1 MSEIKQE
8 GEFKIKTPR
17 KLGKTNE
24 VTKVN
29 LKAKKEQDAIQ
40 EQSTN
45 ESVLGNQ
52 QPEVG
57 LQEVVQGNQVVE
69 VVTENKEKEIIE
81 MVATPPTAVETVAE
95 LNEIITEA
103 KTSGEPLP
111 ENIEKLIAFMK
122 DTGGTIDD
130 YSRLNVDYENIK
142 SETLIKEYY
151 RKSRP
156 HLDDDEIQFLME
168 EKFSY
173 DEEEDDDRD
182 IKKKRLEFKEE
193 VAKAKRFLE
202 DVKSKYYDEIKLRP
216 SVNREQQEANDF
228 FNRYKQN
235 EKRSEQLHGK
245 FKEDT
250 KSLFT
255 NDFKGFDFNLGEK
268 TLRYNIP
275 NTNAVIDKQSDISNL
290 VKKFLND
297 EGEVIDVKGY
307 HKAMYV
313 ADNSETIMKQI
324 YEQGKADA
332 VKEIMAKSNNVSTE
346 PRTSAN
352 ESLFVNGIKIKA
364 INGMDSNKLRIKKI
378 T

>member
-17 KLGKTNE
+17 KLDKPNG

-40 EQSTN
+40 EQGTN

-57 LQEVVQGNQVVE
+57 LQEVVQRNEVAE

-81 MVATPPTAVETVAE
+81 MIAAPQPEVETVAE
-95 LNEIITEA
+95 LNEIVAEA

-122 DTGGTIDD
+122 ETGGTIDD
-130 YSRLNVDYENIK
+130 YSRLNVDYSNIK

-193 VAKAKRFLE
+193 AEKAKRFLE
-202 DVKSKYYDEIKLRP
+202 DVKTKYYDEIKLRP
-216 SVNREQQEANDF
+216 SVSREQQEANEF
-228 FNRYKQN
+228 FNRYKQD

-250 KSLFT
+250 RKLFT

-297 EGEVIDVKGY
+297 KGEVVDVQGY

-332 VKEIMAKSNNVSTE
+332 VKEIMAKSNNVNTT
-346 PRTSAN
+346 PRTSAP

>member
-8 GEFKIKTPR
+8 GEFKIKAPR
-17 KLGKTNE
+17 KLSKPNE

-45 ESVLGNQ
+45 ESVLGSQ
-52 QPEVG
+52 QSEVG
-57 LQEVVQGNQVVE
+57 LQEVVQGNEVTE

-81 MVATPPTAVETVAE
+81 MIAAPQAEVETVAE
-95 LNEIITEA
+95 LNEIVAEA

-122 DTGGTIDD
+122 ETGGTIDD
-130 YSRLNVDYENIK
+130 YSRLNVDYSNIK

-193 VAKAKRFLE
+193 AEKAKRFLE
-202 DVKSKYYDEIKLRP
+202 DVKTKYYDEIKLRP
-216 SVNREQQEANDF
+216 SINKEQQEANDF
-228 FNRYKQN
+228 FNRYKQD

-250 KSLFT
+250 RKLFT

-297 EGEVIDVKGY
+297 QGEVVDVKGY

-332 VKEIMAKSNNVSTE
+332 VKEIMAKSNNVNTT
-346 PRTSAN
+346 PRTSAP

>member
-45 ESVLGNQ
+45 ESVLGDQ

-57 LQEVVQGNQVVE
+57 LQEVVQGNKVVE

-81 MVATPPTAVETVAE
+81 MIAAPPEVETVAE
-95 LNEIITEA
+95 LNEIVVEA

-275 NTNAVIDKQSDISNL
+275 NTSAVIDKQSDISNL

>member
-57 LQEVVQGNQVVE
+57 LQEVVQGNKVVE
-69 VVTENKEKEIIE
+69 VITENKEKEIIE
-81 MVATPPTAVETVAE
+81 MIAAPPEVETVAE
-95 LNEIITEA
+95 LNEIVAEA
-103 KTSGEPLP
+103 KTSGELLP

-275 NTNAVIDKQSDISNL
+275 NTSAVIDKQSDISNL

>member
-57 LQEVVQGNQVVE
+57 LQEVVQGNKVVE

-81 MVATPPTAVETVAE
+81 MIAAPPEVETVAE
-95 LNEIITEA
+95 LNEIVAEA

-156 HLDDDEIQFLME
+156 HLDDYEIQFLM
-168 EKFSY
+168 
-173 DEEEDDDRD
+173 
-182 IKKKRLEFKEE
+182 
-193 VAKAKRFLE
+193 
-202 DVKSKYYDEIKLRP
+202 
-216 SVNREQQEANDF
+216 
-228 FNRYKQN
+228 
-235 EKRSEQLHGK
+235 
-245 FKEDT
+245 
-250 KSLFT
+250 
-255 NDFKGFDFNLGEK
+255 
-268 TLRYNIP
+268 
-275 NTNAVIDKQSDISNL
+275 
-290 VKKFLND
+290 
-297 EGEVIDVKGY
+297 
-307 HKAMYV
+307 
-313 ADNSETIMKQI
+313 
-324 YEQGKADA
+324 
-332 VKEIMAKSNNVSTE
+332 
-346 PRTSAN
+346 
-352 ESLFVNGIKIKA
+352 
-364 INGMDSNKLRIKKI
+364 
-378 T
+378 

>member
-45 ESVLGNQ
+45 ESVLGDQ

-57 LQEVVQGNQVVE
+57 LQEVVQGNKVVE

-81 MVATPPTAVETVAE
+81 MIAAPPEVETVAE
-95 LNEIITEA
+95 LNEIVAGA

-275 NTNAVIDKQSDISNL
+275 NTSAVIDKQSDISNL

>member
-17 KLGKTNE
+17 KLGKPNE

-40 EQSTN
+40 EQGTN

-57 LQEVVQGNQVVE
+57 LQEVVQRNEVAE

-81 MVATPPTAVETVAE
+81 MIAAPQPEVETVAE
-95 LNEIITEA
+95 LNEIVAEA

-122 DTGGTIDD
+122 ETGGTIDD
-130 YSRLNVDYENIK
+130 YSRLNVDYSNIK

-193 VAKAKRFLE
+193 AEKAKRFLE
-202 DVKSKYYDEIKLRP
+202 DVKTKYYDEIKLRP
-216 SVNREQQEANDF
+216 SVSREQQEANEF
-228 FNRYKQN
+228 FNRYKQD

-250 KSLFT
+250 RKLFT

-297 EGEVIDVKGY
+297 KGEVVDVQGY

-332 VKEIMAKSNNVSTE
+332 VKEIMAKSNNVSTS
-346 PRTSAN
+346 PRTSAP

>member
-17 KLGKTNE
+17 KLDKPNG

-40 EQSTN
+40 EQGTN

-57 LQEVVQGNQVVE
+57 LQEVVQRNEVAE

-81 MVATPPTAVETVAE
+81 MIAAPQPEVETVAE
-95 LNEIITEA
+95 LNEIVAEA

-122 DTGGTIDD
+122 ETGGTIDD
-130 YSRLNVDYENIK
+130 YSRLNVDYSNIK

-193 VAKAKRFLE
+193 AEKAKRFLE
-202 DVKSKYYDEIKLRP
+202 DVKTKYYDEIKLRP
-216 SVNREQQEANDF
+216 SVSREQQEANEF
-228 FNRYKQN
+228 FNRYKQD

-250 KSLFT
+250 RKLFT

-290 VKKFLND
+290 VKRFLND
-297 EGEVIDVKGY
+297 QGEVVDVQGY

-332 VKEIMAKSNNVSTE
+332 VKEIMAKSNNVSTS
-346 PRTSAN
+346 PRTSAP

>member
-17 KLGKTNE
+17 KLDKTNG

-40 EQSTN
+40 EQGTN

-52 QPEVG
+52 QPEMG
-57 LQEVVQGNQVVE
+57 LQEVVQGNEVVE
-69 VVTENKEKEIIE
+69 VITENKEKEIIE
-81 MVATPPTAVETVAE
+81 MIAAPQPEVGTVAE
-95 LNEIITEA
+95 LNEIVSEA

-122 DTGGTIDD
+122 ETGGTIDD
-130 YSRLNVDYENIK
+130 YARLNVDYSNIK

-193 VAKAKRFLE
+193 AEKAKRFLE
-202 DVKSKYYDEIKLRP
+202 DVKTKYYDEIKLRP
-216 SVNREQQEANDF
+216 SVSREQQEANEF
-228 FNRYKQN
+228 FNRYKQD

-250 KSLFT
+250 KKLFT

-297 EGEVIDVKGY
+297 KGEVVDVQGY

-332 VKEIMAKSNNVSTE
+332 IKEIMAKSNNVSTT
-346 PRTSAN
+346 PRTSTP

>member
-17 KLGKTNE
+17 KLGKPNE

-29 LKAKKEQDAIQ
+29 LKTKKEQDAIQ
-40 EQSTN
+40 EQGTI

-57 LQEVVQGNQVVE
+57 LQEVVQGNEVVE
-69 VVTENKEKEIIE
+69 VATENKEKEIIE
-81 MVATPPTAVETVAE
+81 MIAAPQPEVETVAE
-95 LNEIITEA
+95 LNEIVAEA

-122 DTGGTIDD
+122 ETGGTIDD
-130 YSRLNVDYENIK
+130 YSRLNVDYSNIK

-182 IKKKRLEFKEE
+182 IRKKRLEFKEE
-193 VAKAKRFLE
+193 VEKAKRFLE
-202 DVKSKYYDEIKLRP
+202 DVKTKYYDEIKLRP
-216 SVNREQQEANDF
+216 SVNREQQEANEF
-228 FNRYKQN
+228 FNRYKQD

-250 KSLFT
+250 RKLFT

-297 EGEVIDVKGY
+297 KGEVVDVQGY

-332 VKEIMAKSNNVSTE
+332 VKEIMAKSNNVSTT
-346 PRTSAN
+346 PRTSAP

>member
-81 MVATPPTAVETVAE
+81 MVAAPPTAVETVAE

-235 EKRSEQLHGK
+235 EKRSELLHGK

-346 PRTSAN
+346 PRTSAP

>member
-57 LQEVVQGNQVVE
+57 LQEVVQGNKVVE

-81 MVATPPTAVETVAE
+81 MIAAPPEVETVAE
-95 LNEIITEA
+95 LNEIVAEA

-173 DEEEDDDRD
+173 DEEDDDDRD

-275 NTNAVIDKQSDISNL
+275 NTSAVIDKQSDISNL

>member
-8 GEFKIKTPR
+8 GEFKIKAPR
-17 KLGKTNE
+17 KLGKPNE

-40 EQSTN
+40 EQGTN

-57 LQEVVQGNQVVE
+57 LQEVVQGNEIVE

-81 MVATPPTAVETVAE
+81 MIAAPQPEVETVAE
-95 LNEIITEA
+95 LNEIVSEA

-122 DTGGTIDD
+122 ETGGTIDD
-130 YSRLNVDYENIK
+130 YSRLNVDYSNIK

-193 VAKAKRFLE
+193 AEKAKRFLE
-202 DVKSKYYDEIKLRP
+202 DVKTKYYDEIKLRP
-216 SVNREQQEANDF
+216 SVSREQQEANEF
-228 FNRYKQN
+228 FNRYKQD

-250 KSLFT
+250 KKLFT

-297 EGEVIDVKGY
+297 KGEVVDVQGY

-332 VKEIMAKSNNVSTE
+332 VKEIMAKSNNVSTT
-346 PRTSAN
+346 PRTSAP

-364 INGMDSNKLRIKKI
+364 VNGMDSNKLRIKKI

>member
-17 KLGKTNE
+17 KLSKPNE

-29 LKAKKEQDAIQ
+29 LKTKKESDAIQ
-40 EQSTN
+40 EQGTN

-52 QPEVG
+52 QSEVG
-57 LQEVVQGNQVVE
+57 LQEVVQGNEVVE
-69 VVTENKEKEIIE
+69 IITENKEKEIIE
-81 MVATPPTAVETVAE
+81 MIAAPQQEVETVAE
-95 LNEIITEA
+95 LNEIVSEA

-122 DTGGTIDD
+122 ETGGTIDD
-130 YSRLNVDYENIK
+130 YSRLNIDYSNIK
-142 SETLIKEYY
+142 SEALIKEYY

-193 VAKAKRFLE
+193 VEKAKKFLE

-216 SVNREQQEANDF
+216 SVSREQQEANEF

-235 EKRSEQLHGK
+235 EKRSEQMHGK

-250 KSLFT
+250 KKLFT

-297 EGEVIDVKGY
+297 EGEVVDVQGY

-332 VKEIMAKSNNVSTE
+332 VKEIMAKSNNVSTT
-346 PRTSAN
+346 PRTSAP

-364 INGMDSNKLRIKKI
+364 VNGMDSNKLRIKKI

>member
-1 MSEIKQE
+1 
-8 GEFKIKTPR
+8 
-17 KLGKTNE
+17 
-24 VTKVN
+24 
-29 LKAKKEQDAIQ
+29 
-40 EQSTN
+40 
-45 ESVLGNQ
+45 
-52 QPEVG
+52 
-57 LQEVVQGNQVVE
+57 
-69 VVTENKEKEIIE
+69 
-81 MVATPPTAVETVAE
+81 
-95 LNEIITEA
+95 
-103 KTSGEPLP
+103 
-111 ENIEKLIAFMK
+111 
-122 DTGGTIDD
+122 
-130 YSRLNVDYENIK
+130 
-142 SETLIKEYY
+142 
-151 RKSRP
+151 
-156 HLDDDEIQFLME
+156 ME

-275 NTNAVIDKQSDISNL
+275 NTSAVIDKQSDISNL

>member
-1 MSEIKQE
+1 MIAA
-8 GEFKIKTPR
+8 P
-17 KLGKTNE
+17 
-24 VTKVN
+24 
-29 LKAKKEQDAIQ
+29 
-40 EQSTN
+40 
-45 ESVLGNQ
+45 

-57 LQEVVQGNQVVE
+57 
-69 VVTENKEKEIIE
+69 
-81 MVATPPTAVETVAE
+81 TVAE
-95 LNEIITEA
+95 LNEIVAEA

-122 DTGGTIDD
+122 ETGGTIDD
-130 YSRLNVDYENIK
+130 YSRLNIDYSNIK
-142 SETLIKEYY
+142 SEALIKEYY

-193 VAKAKRFLE
+193 VEKAKKFLE

-216 SVNREQQEANDF
+216 SVSREQQEANEF

-235 EKRSEQLHGK
+235 EKRSEQMHGK

-250 KSLFT
+250 KKLFT

-297 EGEVIDVKGY
+297 EGEVVDVQGY

-332 VKEIMAKSNNVSTE
+332 VKEIMAKSNNVSTT
-346 PRTSAN
+346 PRTSAP

>member
-17 KLGKTNE
+17 KLGKTND

-29 LKAKKEQDAIQ
+29 LKVKKEQDAIQ
-40 EQSTN
+40 EQGTI

-57 LQEVVQGNQVVE
+57 LQEVVQGNEVVE
-69 VVTENKEKEIIE
+69 VVTKNKEKEIIE
-81 MVATPPTAVETVAE
+81 MIAAPQPEVETVAE
-95 LNEIITEA
+95 LNEIVAEA

-122 DTGGTIDD
+122 ETGGTIDD
-130 YSRLNVDYENIK
+130 YSRLNVDYSNIK

-193 VAKAKRFLE
+193 AEKAKRFLE
-202 DVKSKYYDEIKLRP
+202 DVKTKYYDEIKLRP
-216 SVNREQQEANDF
+216 SVSREQQEANEF
-228 FNRYKQN
+228 FNRYKQD

-250 KSLFT
+250 RKLFT

-297 EGEVIDVKGY
+297 KGEVVDVQGY

-332 VKEIMAKSNNVSTE
+332 VKEIMAKSNNVSTT
-346 PRTSAN
+346 PRTSAP

-364 INGMDSNKLRIKKI
+364 VNGMDSNKLRIKKI

>member
-17 KLGKTNE
+17 KLSKPNE

-45 ESVLGNQ
+45 ESVLGSQ
-52 QPEVG
+52 QSEVG
-57 LQEVVQGNQVVE
+57 LQEVVQGNEVTE

-81 MVATPPTAVETVAE
+81 MIAAPQAEVETVAE
-95 LNEIITEA
+95 LNEIVAEA
-103 KTSGEPLP
+103 KTSREPLP

-122 DTGGTIDD
+122 ETGGTIDD
-130 YSRLNVDYENIK
+130 YSRLNVDYSNIK

-193 VAKAKRFLE
+193 VEKAKRFLE
-202 DVKSKYYDEIKLRP
+202 DVKLKYYDEIKLRP

-228 FNRYKQN
+228 FNRYKQD

-250 KSLFT
+250 RKLFT

-297 EGEVIDVKGY
+297 QGEVVDVQGY

-332 VKEIMAKSNNVSTE
+332 VKEIMAKSNNVSTT
-346 PRTSAN
+346 PRTSAP

>member
-8 GEFKIKTPR
+8 GEFKIKTPKR
-17 KLGKTNE
+17 LGKTNE

-40 EQSTN
+40 EQRTD

-57 LQEVVQGNQVVE
+57 LQEVVQGNE
-69 VVTENKEKEIIE
+69 VAEVITENKEKEVIEIIAAPQPE
-81 MVATPPTAVETVAE
+81 VETVAE
-95 LNEIITEA
+95 LNEIAAES

-122 DTGGTIDD
+122 ETGGTIDD
-130 YSRLNVDYENIK
+130 YARLNVDYSNIK
-142 SETLIKEYY
+142 SEALIKEYY

-173 DEEEDDDRD
+173 DEEIDDDRD
-182 IKKKRLEFKEE
+182 IRKKRLEFKEE
-193 VAKAKRFLE
+193 AEKAKRFLE
-202 DVKSKYYDEIKLRP
+202 DVKTRYYDEIKLRP
-216 SVNREQQEANDF
+216 SISKEQQEANEF

-250 KSLFT
+250 RKLFT

-275 NTNAVIDKQSDISNL
+275 NANAVIDKQSDISNL

-297 EGEVIDVKGY
+297 KGEVVDVQGY

-332 VKEIMAKSNNVSTE
+332 VKEIMAKSNNVNTT
-346 PRTSAN
+346 PRTSAP

>member
-17 KLGKTNE
+17 KLGKTND

-40 EQSTN
+40 EQGTI

-57 LQEVVQGNQVVE
+57 LQEVVQGNEIVE

-81 MVATPPTAVETVAE
+81 MIAAPQPEVETVAE
-95 LNEIITEA
+95 LNEIVAEA

-122 DTGGTIDD
+122 ETGGTIDD
-130 YSRLNVDYENIK
+130 YSRLNVDYSNIK

-173 DEEEDDDRD
+173 DEEIDDDRD

-193 VAKAKRFLE
+193 AEKAKRFLE
-202 DVKSKYYDEIKLRP
+202 DVKTKYYDEIKLRP
-216 SVNREQQEANDF
+216 SVSREQQEANEF
-228 FNRYKQN
+228 FNRYKQD

-250 KSLFT
+250 KKLFT

-297 EGEVIDVKGY
+297 KGEVVDVQGY

-332 VKEIMAKSNNVSTE
+332 VKEIMAKSNNVGTT
-346 PRTSAN
+346 PTN
-352 ESLFVNGIKIKA
+352 
-364 INGMDSNKLRIKKI
+364 
-378 T
+378 

>member
-17 KLGKTNE
+17 KLSKPNE

-29 LKAKKEQDAIQ
+29 LKTKKESDAIQ
-40 EQSTN
+40 EQGTN
-45 ESVLGNQ
+45 ESMLGSQ
-52 QPEVG
+52 QSEVG
-57 LQEVVQGNQVVE
+57 LQEVVQGNE
-69 VVTENKEKEIIE
+69 VAEVITENKEKEIIE
-81 MVATPPTAVETVAE
+81 MIAAPQPEVETVAE
-95 LNEIITEA
+95 LNEIVAEA

-122 DTGGTIDD
+122 ETGGTIDD
-130 YSRLNVDYENIK
+130 YSRLNIDYSNIK
-142 SETLIKEYY
+142 SEALIKEYY

-193 VAKAKRFLE
+193 VEKAKRFLE
-202 DVKSKYYDEIKLRP
+202 DVKLKYYDEIKLRP

-228 FNRYKQN
+228 FNRYKQD

-250 KSLFT
+250 RKLFT

-297 EGEVIDVKGY
+297 QGEVVDVQGY

-332 VKEIMAKSNNVSTE
+332 VKEIMAKSNNVSTT
-346 PRTSAN
+346 PRTSAP

-364 INGMDSNKLRIKKI
+364 INGMDSNKLKIKKI

>member
-17 KLGKTNE
+17 KLSKPNE

-29 LKAKKEQDAIQ
+29 LKTKKEQDAIQ
-40 EQSTN
+40 EQSAD
-45 ESVLGNQ
+45 ESMLGSQ

-57 LQEVVQGNQVVE
+57 LQEVVQGNEITE

-81 MVATPPTAVETVAE
+81 IIAAPQAEVETVAE
-95 LNEIITEA
+95 LNEIVAEA

-122 DTGGTIDD
+122 ETGGTIDD
-130 YSRLNVDYENIK
+130 YSRLNVDYSNIK

-173 DEEEDDDRD
+173 DEDEDDERD

-193 VAKAKRFLE
+193 AEKAKRFLE
-202 DVKSKYYDEIKLRP
+202 DVKLRYYDEIKLRP
-216 SVNREQQEANDF
+216 SVSREQQEANDF

-250 KSLFT
+250 KKLFT
-255 NDFKGFDFNLGEK
+255 SDFKGFDFNLGEK

-297 EGEVIDVKGY
+297 EGEVVDVKGY

-332 VKEIMAKSNNVSTE
+332 IKEIMAKSNNVSTT
-346 PRTSAN
+346 PRTSAP

-364 INGMDSNKLRIKKI
+364 INGMDSSKLKIKKI

>member
-17 KLGKTNE
+17 KLGKPNE

-40 EQSTN
+40 EQGTN

-52 QPEVG
+52 QSEVG
-57 LQEVVQGNQVVE
+57 LQEVVQRNEVAE

-81 MVATPPTAVETVAE
+81 MIAAPQPEVETVAE
-95 LNEIITEA
+95 LNEIVAEA

-122 DTGGTIDD
+122 ETGGTIDD
-130 YSRLNVDYENIK
+130 YSRLNVDYSNIK

-193 VAKAKRFLE
+193 AEKAKRFLE
-202 DVKSKYYDEIKLRP
+202 DVKTKYYDEIKLRP
-216 SVNREQQEANDF
+216 SVSREQQEANEF
-228 FNRYKQN
+228 FNRYKQD

-250 KSLFT
+250 RKLFT

-297 EGEVIDVKGY
+297 KGEVVDVQGY

-332 VKEIMAKSNNVSTE
+332 VKEIMAKSNNVSTS
-346 PRTSAN
+346 PRTSAP

>member
-17 KLGKTNE
+17 KLGKTND

-40 EQSTN
+40 EQGTI

-57 LQEVVQGNQVVE
+57 LQEVVQGNEIVE

-81 MVATPPTAVETVAE
+81 MIAAPQPEIETVAE
-95 LNEIITEA
+95 LNEIVAEA

-122 DTGGTIDD
+122 ETGGTIDD
-130 YSRLNVDYENIK
+130 YSRLNVDYSNIK

-173 DEEEDDDRD
+173 DEEIDDDRD

-193 VAKAKRFLE
+193 AEKAKRFLE
-202 DVKSKYYDEIKLRP
+202 DVKTKYYDEIKLRP
-216 SVNREQQEANDF
+216 SVSREQQEANEF
-228 FNRYKQN
+228 FNRYKQD

-250 KSLFT
+250 KKLFT

-297 EGEVIDVKGY
+297 KGEVVDVQGY

-332 VKEIMAKSNNVSTE
+332 VKEIMAKSNNVGTT
-346 PRTSAN
+346 PRTSAP

>member
-45 ESVLGNQ
+45 ESVLGDQ

-57 LQEVVQGNQVVE
+57 LQEVVQGNKVVE

-81 MVATPPTAVETVAE
+81 MIAAPPGVETVAE
-95 LNEIITEA
+95 LNEIVAEA

-275 NTNAVIDKQSDISNL
+275 NTSAVIDKQSDISNL

-364 INGMDSNKLRIKKI
+364 INGMDSNKLRIKK
-378 T
+378 

>member
-45 ESVLGNQ
+45 ESVLGDQ

-57 LQEVVQGNQVVE
+57 LQEVVQGNKVVE

-81 MVATPPTAVETVAE
+81 MIAAPPGVETVAE
-95 LNEIITEA
+95 LNEIVAEA

-275 NTNAVIDKQSDISNL
+275 NTSAVIDKQSDISNL

>member
-17 KLGKTNE
+17 KLDKPNG

-40 EQSTN
+40 EQGTN

-52 QPEVG
+52 QSEVG
-57 LQEVVQGNQVVE
+57 LQEVVQRNEVAE

-81 MVATPPTAVETVAE
+81 MIAAPQPEVETVAE
-95 LNEIITEA
+95 LNEIVAEA

-122 DTGGTIDD
+122 ETGGTIDD
-130 YSRLNVDYENIK
+130 YSRLNVDYSNIK

-193 VAKAKRFLE
+193 AEKAKRFLE
-202 DVKSKYYDEIKLRP
+202 DVKTKYYDEIKLRP
-216 SVNREQQEANDF
+216 SVSREQQEANEF
-228 FNRYKQN
+228 FNRYKQD

-250 KSLFT
+250 RKLFT

-297 EGEVIDVKGY
+297 KGEVVDVQGY

-332 VKEIMAKSNNVSTE
+332 VKEIMAKSNNVSTS
-346 PRTSAN
+346 PRTSAP

>member
-17 KLGKTNE
+17 KLDKPNG

-40 EQSTN
+40 EQGTN

-57 LQEVVQGNQVVE
+57 LQEVVQRNEVAE

-81 MVATPPTAVETVAE
+81 MIAAPQPEVETVAE
-95 LNEIITEA
+95 LNEIVAEA

-122 DTGGTIDD
+122 ETGGTIDD
-130 YSRLNVDYENIK
+130 YSRLNVDYSNIK

-193 VAKAKRFLE
+193 AEKAKRFLE
-202 DVKSKYYDEIKLRP
+202 DVKTKYYDEIKLRP
-216 SVNREQQEANDF
+216 SVSREQQEANEF
-228 FNRYKQN
+228 FNRYKQD

-250 KSLFT
+250 RKLFT

-297 EGEVIDVKGY
+297 KGEVVDVQGY

-332 VKEIMAKSNNVSTE
+332 VKEIMAKSNNVSTS
-346 PRTSAN
+346 PRTSAP

>member
-57 LQEVVQGNQVVE
+57 LQEVVQGNKVVE

-81 MVATPPTAVETVAE
+81 MIAAPPEVETVAE
-95 LNEIITEA
+95 LNEIVAEA

-275 NTNAVIDKQSDISNL
+275 NTSAVIDKQSDISNL

-307 HKAMYV
+307 NKAMYV

-346 PRTSAN
+346 PRTSAP

>member
-17 KLGKTNE
+17 KLNKINE

-40 EQSTN
+40 EQSTD
-45 ESVLGNQ
+45 ESVLGSQ
-52 QPEVG
+52 QPTVG
-57 LQEVVQGNQVVE
+57 LQEVVQGNEVTE

-81 MVATPPTAVETVAE
+81 MIAAPQAEVETVAE
-95 LNEIITEA
+95 LNEIVAEA

-122 DTGGTIDD
+122 ETGGTIDD
-130 YSRLNVDYENIK
+130 YSRLNVDYSNIK

-173 DEEEDDDRD
+173 DEDEDDERD

-193 VAKAKRFLE
+193 AEKAKRFLE
-202 DVKSKYYDEIKLRP
+202 DVKLRYYDEIKLRP
-216 SVNREQQEANDF
+216 SVSREQQEANDF

-250 KSLFT
+250 KKLFT

-297 EGEVIDVKGY
+297 QGEVVDVQGY

-332 VKEIMAKSNNVSTE
+332 VKEIMAKSNNVNTA
-346 PRTSAN
+346 PRTSAP

-364 INGMDSNKLRIKKI
+364 VNGVDSSKLRIKKI

>member
-45 ESVLGNQ
+45 ESVFSDQ

-57 LQEVVQGNQVVE
+57 LQEVVQGNKVVE
-69 VVTENKEKEIIE
+69 VVTESKEKEIIE
-81 MVATPPTAVETVAE
+81 MIAAPPEAGTVAE
-95 LNEIITEA
+95 LNEIVAEA

-275 NTNAVIDKQSDISNL
+275 NTSAVIDKQSDISNL

>member
-1 MSEIKQE
+1 MIAA
-8 GEFKIKTPR
+8 P
-17 KLGKTNE
+17 
-24 VTKVN
+24 
-29 LKAKKEQDAIQ
+29 
-40 EQSTN
+40 
-45 ESVLGNQ
+45 
-52 QPEVG
+52 QPE
-57 LQEVVQGNQVVE
+57 
-69 VVTENKEKEIIE
+69 
-81 MVATPPTAVETVAE
+81 VETVAE
-95 LNEIITEA
+95 LNEIVSEA

-122 DTGGTIDD
+122 ETGGTIDD
-130 YSRLNVDYENIK
+130 YSRLNVDYSNIK

-168 EKFSY
+168 ERFSY

-193 VAKAKRFLE
+193 VEKAKRFLE
-202 DVKSKYYDEIKLRP
+202 DVKTKYYDEIKLRP
-216 SVNREQQEANDF
+216 SVSREQQEANEF
-228 FNRYKQN
+228 FNRYKQD

-250 KSLFT
+250 RKLFT

-275 NTNAVIDKQSDISNL
+275 NTHAIIDKQSDISNL
-290 VKKFLND
+290 VKRFLND
-297 EGEVIDVKGY
+297 QGEVVDVQGY

-332 VKEIMAKSNNVSTE
+332 VKEIIAKSNNVSTT
-346 PRTSAN
+346 PRTSAP

-364 INGMDSNKLRIKKI
+364 INGMDSNKLKIKKI

>member
-17 KLGKTNE
+17 KLDKPNG

-40 EQSTN
+40 EQGTN

-57 LQEVVQGNQVVE
+57 LQEVVQRNEVAE

-81 MVATPPTAVETVAE
+81 MIAAPQPEVETVAE
-95 LNEIITEA
+95 LNEIVAEA

-122 DTGGTIDD
+122 ETGGTIDD
-130 YSRLNVDYENIK
+130 YSRLNVDYSNIK

-193 VAKAKRFLE
+193 AEKAKRFLE
-202 DVKSKYYDEIKLRP
+202 DVKTKYYDEIKLRP
-216 SVNREQQEANDF
+216 SVSREQQEANEF
-228 FNRYKQN
+228 FNRYKQD

-250 KSLFT
+250 RKLFT

-297 EGEVIDVKGY
+297 KGEVVDVQGY

-332 VKEIMAKSNNVSTE
+332 VKEIMAKSNNVNTT
-346 PRTSAN
+346 PRTSAP

-364 INGMDSNKLRIKKI
+364 VNGVCQRSMSKK
-378 T
+378 

>member
-57 LQEVVQGNQVVE
+57 LQEVVQGNKVVE

-81 MVATPPTAVETVAE
+81 MIAAPPEVETAAE
-95 LNEIITEA
+95 LNEIVAEA

-216 SVNREQQEANDF
+216 SVNREQQEVNDF

-275 NTNAVIDKQSDISNL
+275 NTSAVIDKQSDISNL

-346 PRTSAN
+346 PRTSAP